1 MKNLLN
7 FFLKYNYWF
16 LFVLLEI
23 ISFALLFRFNSYQGS
38 AFFTSANFVSGAMYD
53 AANNVTGYF
62 HLKTI
67 NDELV
72 QKNVELELQL
82 ESIRKALIEAT
93 EDSSG
98 VEQLKQEA
106 LAGYDIFK
114 ASVINN
120 SVTHADNY
128 ITLDKGEADG
138 IRSEMGVV
146 NGSGVVGIVYLTSP
160 HYSIVIPVLNSKS
173 SISCKIKRSDYF
185 GFLKWDGGS
194 SEFAFIKDMPR
205 HSLFSLGD
213 TIVTSGHSAVFPSG
227 IPVGTVDDIAD
238 SHDGMLFVLSSA
250 GIFVVDEKKLL
261 SGDDVEYRLLNN
273 QSGLQNAITPNSWN
287 YLDKNNN
294 LYISTEDGVIVINLE
309 NYSSNIR
316 SYRIQMKSIQ
326 VDDEL
331 IRVRRGEDIYIN
343 SGAHVLEMFPEI
355 VNYSVNVP
363 YVSIYLEG
371 YDSEP
376 RVLTGA
382 ATAGRDRKSVV

>member
-227 IPVGTVDDIAD
+227 IPVGTVDD
-238 SHDGMLFVLSSA
+238 
-250 GIFVVDEKKLL
+250 
-261 SGDDVEYRLLNN
+261 N
-273 QSGLQNAITPNSWN
+273 TP
-287 YLDKNNN
+287 
-294 LYISTEDGVIVINLE
+294 
-309 NYSSNIR
+309 
-316 SYRIQMKSIQ
+316 
-326 VDDEL
+326 EL
-331 IRVRRGEDIYIN
+331 PWE
-343 SGAHVLEMFPEI
+343 EQ
-355 VNYSVNVP
+355 
-363 YVSIYLEG
+363 
-371 YDSEP
+371 
-376 RVLTGA
+376 
-382 ATAGRDRKSVV
+382 

>member
-128 ITLDKGEADG
+128 ITLDKGEVDG
-138 IRSEMGVV
+138 INKCRYG
-146 NGSGVVGIVYLTSP
+146 
-160 HYSIVIPVLNSKS
+160 
-173 SISCKIKRSDYF
+173 R
-185 GFLKWDGGS
+185 
-194 SEFAFIKDMPR
+194 
-205 HSLFSLGD
+205 
-213 TIVTSGHSAVFPSG
+213 
-227 IPVGTVDDIAD
+227 
-238 SHDGMLFVLSSA
+238 
-250 GIFVVDEKKLL
+250 
-261 SGDDVEYRLLNN
+261 
-273 QSGLQNAITPNSWN
+273 
-287 YLDKNNN
+287 
-294 LYISTEDGVIVINLE
+294 
-309 NYSSNIR
+309 
-316 SYRIQMKSIQ
+316 
-326 VDDEL
+326 
-331 IRVRRGEDIYIN
+331 
-343 SGAHVLEMFPEI
+343 
-355 VNYSVNVP
+355 
-363 YVSIYLEG
+363 
-371 YDSEP
+371 EP
-376 RVLTGA
+376 LA
-382 ATAGRDRKSVV
+382 